1 MSKKNISI
9 VLSLVLIV
17 FSFYYTNNII
27 KISKKNDPIM
37 IELMNYYNEYDDIKQ
52 EAIIE
57 NGNIIPGINGENI
70 DIDKSYSNMKRKG
83 EFDEKLL
90 VFKETNP
97 KEELN
102 NNYDK
107 YIVSGNKTKSNISII
122 FIIDNFSNIKEII
135 SILKQR
141 NINATFFIKSEL
153 FEKKEAVIKQIIN
166 LGNDVELLSSTYK
179 TFEINNINSILKII
193 SNDKLSYCITKG
205 KNNELLSNCKKSKL
219 HTIIPTL
226 VVEKHLYSNIKK
238 NLENGSIILIEDNK
252 NNIKELLSTLNYIT
266 KKGEKIILLKEM
278 LKE

>member
-17 FSFYYTNNII
+17 FSFYYTNNIV

-122 FIIDNFSNIKEII
+122 FIIDNFSNIKEI
-135 SILKQR
+135 LML
-141 NINATFFIKSEL
+141 L
-153 FEKKEAVIKQIIN
+153 F
-166 LGNDVELLSSTYK
+166 L
-179 TFEINNINSILKII
+179 
-193 SNDKLSYCITKG
+193 
-205 KNNELLSNCKKSKL
+205 
-219 HTIIPTL
+219 
-226 VVEKHLYSNIKK
+226 
-238 NLENGSIILIEDNK
+238 
-252 NNIKELLSTLNYIT
+252 
-266 KKGEKIILLKEM
+266 
-278 LKE
+278 